1 MTLSVLQ
8 DNPHFF
14 STKKKRHIISFCL
27 SFLCVAAV
35 ENVIIIFYMY
45 YYSPYTIVVIVD
57 VFSECGFVNHDLV

>member
-1 MTLSVLQ
+1 M
-8 DNPHFF
+8 
-14 STKKKRHIISFCL
+14 
-27 SFLCVAAV
+27 AAV